1 MSNHPRRTITI
12 TEIASVQKQAR
23 AGVPLSVIA
32 KRMHIRED
40 CVENFLTLADKNIRK
55 TAAVKPPVKPP
66 VKKNTRVKPDEQ
78 GRTVF
83 NKKLKAK

>member
-55 TAAVKPPVKPP
+55 TAAVKPPVK
-66 VKKNTRVKPDEQ
+66 KNTRVKPDEQ